1 MIEPFNIDCNTKYP
15 HIYDNPEKTFEEKI
29 AKAIDYGDITK
40 GRKRYR
46 HKEVKAADLLRGIS
60 AEK

>member
-1 MIEPFNIDCNTKYP
+1 MESVAWLA
-15 HIYDNPEKTFEEKI
+15 EKKIRKI

>member
-1 MIEPFNIDCNTKYP
+1 MCVSAEIRIHVFHTGRVSHGSLVLRGGRYP
-15 HIYDNPEKTFEEKI
+15 
-29 AKAIDYGDITK
+29 IDYGDITK